1 MKTQGPDIITIKGAP
16 GTGKT
21 RTSKCLASLFPS
33 GVRLEVDTLRSMVVS
48 VNWTDQEEHLQIL
61 ALSAKLT
68 HGFLQLGYR
77 PVIVVDTFS
86 GDKLNRYLDDIR
98 NLDVSLTVRSFAL
111 ITDGDELTKRL
122 QGRSQDEFK
131 DIEISLKL
139 NSHVVKHLHSG
150 EEVIDT
156 THYTPTETAQKIYYR
171 IKNP

>member
-33 GVRLEVDTLRSMVVS
+33 SVRLEVDTLRSMVVS

-61 ALSAKLT
+61 TLSAKLT
-68 HGFLQLGYR
+68 HGFLHLGYR

-98 NLDVSLTVRSFAL
+98 NLDVSLVVRSFAL
-111 ITDGDELTKRL
+111 ITSGDELTKRL
-122 QGRSQDEFK
+122 EGRTQDEFK

-139 NSHVVKHLHSG
+139 NALVVKHLHAD
-150 EEVIDT
+150 EDLIDT
-156 THYTPTETAQKIYYR
+156 TNTTPIETARGIYNR
-171 IKNP
+171 L